1 MITNKNWDD
10 FVDPARLALEAL
22 IAEGDKVTDHF
33 EELERLVMQERAK
46 LAALQ
51 EENAKLRSKIAKQRN
66 EIGRL
71 MHKLEDE

>member
-1 MITNKNWDD
+1 MTNNNWDD
-10 FVDPARLALEAL
+10 FVEPARLALEAL
-22 IAEGDKVTDHF
+22 IAEGDKVTDSVEAF
-33 EELERLVMQERAK
+33 ERLVMHERAK
-46 LAALQ
+46 LAALR